1 MEDELAALKDEIKR
15 LEQNHLAQLTA
26 NERKF
31 LSEKA
36 KMQKDMEK
44 RTNEIRRQAK
54 MEMQQGL
61 DADTRK
67 IIADNRRMG
76 EELRFQ
82 QQMTSELQE
91 EKRKVEEEAKL
102 LGRDVSLGK
111 EKEA

>member
-1 MEDELAALKDEIKR
+1 
-15 LEQNHLAQLTA
+15 
-26 NERKF
+26 
-31 LSEKA
+31 
-36 KMQKDMEK
+36 MQKDMEK

-82 QQMTSELQE
+82 QQMTNELQE
-91 EKRKVEEEAKL
+91 EKRKVEEENAL
-102 LGRDVSLGK
+102 LTRDMPQLDLRLAPAVRDVLVSSAEVRRLQD
-111 EKEA
+111 